1 MVAHCG
7 PVQCSMTIP
16 PLINQ
21 TTNPNLATSPIHQL
35 PLNPTASHSIIP
47 IMPIPSPETPLRIAF
62 WSLLV
67 LIGLLTFTIPLNT
80 SQAQTLQTTS
90 GVYIIQL
97 DRAIDPVSERYLVRE
112 LQEAQGRYALVVIV
126 LDTPGGLLDS
136 TRGMVNAMLESR
148 VPTAVYVSPSGA
160 HAASAGTFI
169 GAAANILAMAPVTEI
184 GAAAVVGGQ
193 GEELG
198 ETLQVKANEDA
209 AALLR
214 GIAEKRGRNV
224 EALEA
229 TVFEAKA
236 YSAEEAV
243 KIGIADVVAKNLDEL
258 LHWAEGRS
266 VETAAGTI
274 ELQALLDSTIRNS
287 QYSVWER
294 FLGVIANPNL
304 AFLLIS
310 LGSLALIVE
319 LWNFGTFIPG
329 TIGVVLLIL
338 GFAGVGQLP
347 FQWAGVVLIVIAVAL
362 LAAEIFVTPGFGF
375 FGIAGVIAL
384 ILGGLFLFPFPSID
398 APELPGGQIQV
409 SKWLLGGIGAV
420 VLAFVIWMIWEL
432 RKVSRPESYIPTG
445 SSSLVIGTTAP
456 VTKSLNPEGEVY
468 AAGEHWSA
476 HTPDRTHVEAGRS
489 VKITKIEGVT
499 LIVEPHQHT
508 RRTLTAANA
517 ITANNLNRAPFLK
530 SCKYPVQ
537 SKYETEH
544 TTF

>member
-1 MVAHCG
+1 MRGNGAQREG
-7 PVQCSMTIP
+7 PT
-16 PLINQ
+16 NQ
-21 TTNPNLATSPIHQL
+21 TTTTPIPAKNPNNQTHQSPSLQSRPSRFKPPTKPIKVHHS
-35 PLNPTASHSIIP
+35 NPAHPSSNPPTPNQSPSLKSHKSQFRH
-47 IMPIPSPETPLRIAF
+47 LRIAA
-62 WSLLV
+62 WT
-67 LIGLLTFTIPLNT
+67 LILLTGAAILFVSTQP
-80 SQAQTLQTTS
+80 SQAQLSVAS

-112 LQEAQGRYALVVIV
+112 LRQSQGRYTLVVIV

-148 VPTAVYVSPSGA
+148 VPIAVYVSPSGS

-193 GEELG
+193 GEDLG

-214 GIAEKRGRNV
+214 GIAEKRGRNA

-243 KIGIADVVAKNLDEL
+243 EIGIADVVANNLDEL
-258 LHWAEGRS
+258 LHWAEGRT
-266 VETAAGTI
+266 VETAAGPI
-274 ELQALLDSTIRNS
+274 ELQALLESTIQNS

-294 FLGVIANPNL
+294 FLSTIANPNL

-329 TIGVVLLIL
+329 TIGIVLLVL

-347 FQWAGVVLIVIAVAL
+347 FQWAGVVLIILAVAL
-362 LAAEIFVTPGFGF
+362 IAAEIFVTPGFGF
-375 FGIAGVIAL
+375 FGVAGAIAL
-384 ILGGLFLFPFPSID
+384 VLGGLFLFPFPSIE

-409 SKWLLGGIGAV
+409 SRWLLAGIGVA
-420 VLAFVIWMIWEL
+420 VLAFVIWMIYEL
-432 RKVSRPESYIPTG
+432 RRVSRSESYIPTG
-445 SSSLVIGTTAP
+445 SSQLLIGQTAL
-456 VTKSLNPEGEVY
+456 VTKTLDPEGEIY
-468 AAGEHWSA
+468 AAGEHWTA
-476 HTPDRTHVEAGRS
+476 HTSDRTPIAEGES
-489 VKITKIEGVT
+489 VKVTQIEGVT
-499 LIVEPHQHT
+499 LVVEQQ
-508 RRTLTAANA
+508 REDQTAE
-517 ITANNLNRAPFLK
+517 P
-530 SCKYPVQ
+530 
-537 SKYETEH
+537 
-544 TTF
+544 